1 MLGNR
6 LGLMRERNCPIE
18 IYYVYRDRV
27 LESMWPRQAG
37 WTCSTPSLG
46 AKLNILD
53 ELRNKTCKML
63 NVDIKIQNI
72 LQQLENTVF
81 ETGNLVF
88 QTDLSIICENY
99 YWLMTIICSSK
110 NNRIFVKFCGEPAIC
125 TCFEPSLWNS
135 SFLGIPLKIFSAIA

>member
-1 MLGNR
+1 
-6 LGLMRERNCPIE
+6 MRERNCPIE

-99 YWLMTIICSSK
+99 YWLMTIICSTTSLTPSTMEYSQNFEQSK
-110 NNRIFVKFCGEPAIC
+110 I
-125 TCFEPSLWNS
+125 
-135 SFLGIPLKIFSAIA
+135 SFLFDSSVRKSWEHLLQNFLCISSEIRNF